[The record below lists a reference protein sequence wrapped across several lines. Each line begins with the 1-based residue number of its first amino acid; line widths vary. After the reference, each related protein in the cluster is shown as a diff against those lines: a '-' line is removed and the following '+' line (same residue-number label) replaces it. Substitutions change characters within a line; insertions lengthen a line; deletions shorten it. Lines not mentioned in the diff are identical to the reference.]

1 MARSKESF
9 VFYKDWWDAIR
20 GLPEDVRGEVCESI
34 IGYAFGE
41 TVTGLG
47 SMATMAMRFIT
58 PQIDRDREKYE
69 MKCEKNREN
78 GALGGR
84 SRQNGGQANATE
96 RYQSQANATE
106 CKRTGGDNEN
116 ENENDNVNDNENECE
131 CETRTPA
138 QALSPEED
146 LFNKFQAW
154 LRVYAPT
161 VVYFTEPLQ
170 CDEFIWLH
178 RKYGAEKLK
187 QCAAE
192 MHNKEAYLKNR
203 KALTVFKS
211 WIKNV
216 KL

>member
-84 SRQNGGQANATE
+84 PRQNVYQANATE
-96 RYQSQANATE
+96 CNQSQANATE
-106 CKRTGGDNEN
+106 CKRTGGDND
-116 ENENDNVNDNENECE
+116 NDNDNDDENGCE
-131 CETRTPA
+131 SETRTPA
-138 QALSPEED
+138 NTHTYYEED

-154 LRVYAPT
+154 LTAYAPT
-161 VVYFTEPLQ
+161 VLYFTERLQ
-170 CDEFIWLH
+170 CDEFIWLY

-192 MHNKEAYLKNR
+192 MHNKEAYQKNR